1 MNTKA
6 IKTICL
12 PGALLASGGTQA
24 HLGSHDHVGPAS
36 GLMHLL
42 LEHGPLLL
50 LVAAVLGAALLGSRR
65 LTENRTHPDKE

>member
-1 MNTKA
+1 MNAKA

-12 PGALLASGGTQA
+12 PGTLLASGSAQA
-24 HLGSHDHVGPAS
+24 HLGSHDHVNLAS

-50 LVAAVLGAALLGSRR
+50 LTAAGLGAALLGFRR
-65 LTENRTHPDKE
+65 LAASRAHRNEE